1 MFLNI
6 AKYFCENILI
16 VRLESEKETGSVAEG
31 EVYIQLSNQ
40 TNNQPLSSQ
49 VSYSSLAN
57 KIK

>member
-6 AKYFCENILI
+6 AKYFGENILI

>member
-6 AKYFCENILI
+6 AKYFGENILI

-49 VSYSSLAN
+49 VS
-57 KIK
+57 

>member
-6 AKYFCENILI
+6 AKYFAENILI